1 MTRLCRK
8 SGAEICST
16 EMIDAAGYARS
27 EKYRA
32 LFPFYPEDQPLVVQ
46 VRTRPSA
53 NPPCQKVPND
63 GWNALRSWAA
73 RTPATS
79 RRQLA
84 SQRHFALLYDPRTI
98 GTHWAHWFA
107 RIAAVMSQHI
117 AAG

>member
-1 MTRLCRK
+1 
-8 SGAEICST
+8 
-16 EMIDAAGYARS
+16 MIDAAGYARS

-53 NPPCQKVPND
+53 NPPCQKAPDD
-63 GWNALRSWAA
+63 GWNGLRSLAA

-84 SQRHFALLYDPRTI
+84 SQRHFALLCNPRPI
-98 GTHWAHWFA
+98 GTHWAHRFA
-107 RIAAVMSQHI
+107 RISAVMPQHT